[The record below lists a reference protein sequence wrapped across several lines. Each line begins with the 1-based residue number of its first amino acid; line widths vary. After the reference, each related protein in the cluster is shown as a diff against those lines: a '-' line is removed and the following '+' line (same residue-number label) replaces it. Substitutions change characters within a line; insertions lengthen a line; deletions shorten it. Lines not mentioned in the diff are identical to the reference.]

1 MKTRASDAIIDLID
15 SEHRPEGGGTQGAS
29 AYREIR
35 RAILECRLA
44 PGSTIDEKSLMAEF
58 GFGRTPVR
66 EALLRLSTVRLVHF
80 LSGQAIQV
88 APVGLQDIRDLYE
101 DRLHSERLAAFLAV
115 KRLTPERMTALQHNF
130 DAVPGL
136 LKAGK
141 IGDAIALD
149 FRFHSLI
156 YQGSNNSILSD
167 HLHNLFSHSYR
178 LWRLTATGEKKEMAD
193 IIKSHETIIDAL
205 TKRNAEK
212 LDALIVEHISTAFER
227 LLNSIRG
234 DAFSAIGRMKLISLP
249 VTRGSL

>member
-1 MKTRASDAIIDLID
+1 MKTRASDAVIDLID

-44 PGSTIDEKSLMAEF
+44 PGATIDEKSLMAEF

-80 LSGQAIQV
+80 LAGQAIQV

-130 DAVPGL
+130 DAVPAL

-167 HLHNLFSHSYR
+167 HLHNLFTHSYR
-178 LWRLTATGEKKEMAD
+178 LWRLTYTGSSM
-193 IIKSHETIIDAL
+193 
-205 TKRNAEK
+205 R
-212 LDALIVEHISTAFER
+212 
-227 LLNSIRG
+227 
-234 DAFSAIGRMKLISLP
+234 
-249 VTRGSL
+249 

>member
-1 MKTRASDAIIDLID
+1 MKSRASDAVIDLID
-15 SEHRPEGGGTQGAS
+15 AEHRLEGGGTQGAN

-88 APVGLQDIRDLYE
+88 APIGLQDIRDLYE

-115 KRLTPERMTALQHNF
+115 RRLTPERMAALQHNF

-141 IGDAIALD
+141 IANAIALD

-156 YQGSNNSILSD
+156 YQGSYNSILSD
-167 HLHNLFSHSYR
+167 HLHNLFAHSYR
-178 LWRLTATGEKKEMAD
+178 LWRLTATGDKKEIVD

-205 TKRNAEK
+205 AKRNADK
-212 LDALIVEHISTAFER
+212 LDALIIAHISTAFER
-227 LLNSIRG
+227 LLNGIRG
-234 DAFSAIGRMKLISLP
+234 DAFPAIARMKLLSL
-249 VTRGSL
+249 